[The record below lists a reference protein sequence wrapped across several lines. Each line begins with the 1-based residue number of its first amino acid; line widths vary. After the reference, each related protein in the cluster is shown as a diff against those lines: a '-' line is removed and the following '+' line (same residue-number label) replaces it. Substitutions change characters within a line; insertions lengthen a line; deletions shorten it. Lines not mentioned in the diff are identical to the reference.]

1 MDIQKMLNKV
11 AQTIVE
17 YMRLMSNPIW
27 ILDKTSGVNPEKLTN
42 KVGMIIQKEAGTEVR
57 REMPP
62 AIPGYIFEF
71 FRLLQSFAD
80 SVSGV
85 HDITQGRK
93 PAGVTAAEAI
103 ETLQEAAHTRVRL
116 KERNMQVSLSKLAK
130 LMISMVLQKYR
141 APRYHRVAG
150 PDAEVPRFVEF
161 GIDDSSDGSSLT
173 IKRRAWTYDPEQGKY
188 VASPIEAAQAA
199 KGLFDVKVQAGTSM
213 PFAKAAKSN
222 LAIRLFDSGAI
233 DQQALLDALEWEKAA
248 EVINRMTEQKKLAA
262 AATPQPAPQGA

>member
-1 MDIQKMLNKV
+1 
-11 AQTIVE
+11 
-17 YMRLMSNPIW
+17 
-27 ILDKTSGVNPEKLTN
+27 
-42 KVGMIIQKEAGTEVR
+42 
-57 REMPP
+57 MPP

-262 AATPQPAPQGA
+262 AATP